1 MVLNSRRLV
10 LAREVLQS
18 ETAAM
23 EIVTFNEKHANTI
36 TRENTLD
43 LFSDGTKVSRS
54 EAENAKTH
62 WILNVLNL
70 AGDVYR

>member
-1 MVLNSRRLV
+1 
-10 LAREVLQS
+10 
-18 ETAAM
+18 M